1 MKLKKKVIFF
11 SLLQLPLIFWF
22 IQLLPKKALK
32 LEHKTTVVSIYFP
45 LDKSKHSEQE
55 YNEWNRNM
63 LESVDAPLVIFTAF
77 RSKEFIK
84 KTRENKTTMFYLY
97 ENVWHLL
104 KELEIE
110 RGKNYTHSYLNE
122 QWNKDEEKLI
132 HNPNLYAVWNLKA
145 YIMKRVVELNPFD
158 SQFFIYT
165 DTGAWR
171 LGKLGEWPDQAFVRE
186 LVAYLDNRML
196 FGQVKEVE
204 KGVFNPKRDIIEG
217 TFFAGSS
224 KALRIYAKAFY
235 DLHDKWLD
243 QGMFVG
249 KDQSMIN
256 ELVFREP
263 QMRNQSV
270 RITAWQLPMCTQ
282 FDQNQKFDEWF
293 VYQRFFAKQLFYNC
307 DYEERLAYLVT

>member
-1 MKLKKKVIFF
+1 
-11 SLLQLPLIFWF
+11 
-22 IQLLPKKALK
+22 
-32 LEHKTTVVSIYFP
+32 
-45 LDKSKHSEQE
+45 
-55 YNEWNRNM
+55 
-63 LESVDAPLVIFTAF
+63 
-77 RSKEFIK
+77 
-84 KTRENKTTMFYLY
+84 
-97 ENVWHLL
+97 
-104 KELEIE
+104 
-110 RGKNYTHSYLNE
+110 
-122 QWNKDEEKLI
+122 
-132 HNPNLYAVWNLKA
+132 
-145 YIMKRVVELNPFD
+145 MKRVVKLNPFD

-171 LGKLGEWPDQAFVRE
+171 LGKLGQWPDQAFVRE
-186 LVAYLDNRML
+186 LVAYLDDRML

-263 QMRNQSV
+263 QMKNQSV
-270 RITAWQLPMCTQ
+270 RLTAWRLPMCTQ

-293 VYQRFFAKQLFYNC
+293 VYQRFLAKQIFYNC